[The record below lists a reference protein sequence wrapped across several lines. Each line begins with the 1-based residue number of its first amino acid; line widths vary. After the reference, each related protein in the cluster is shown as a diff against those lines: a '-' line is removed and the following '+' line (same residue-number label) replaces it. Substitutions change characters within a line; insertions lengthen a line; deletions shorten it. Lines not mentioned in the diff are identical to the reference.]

1 MQQQDA
7 MMYEKM
13 SVDEV
18 KKVIL
23 LENKQSLKEKK
34 IIFRKTSKLTRF
46 SVEFNACFELPLD
59 LSFISIFLEYYACT

>member
-1 MQQQDA
+1 MNKQKFTMQQQDA

-34 IIFRKTSKLTRF
+34 NHLQKNKQVNKIQCWI
-46 SVEFNACFELPLD
+46 
-59 LSFISIFLEYYACT
+59 